1 MIVLPFYF
9 LVIAIIFTA
18 FLLLVVGFVAL
29 YQSVKFRIE
38 QLSYHNSSVFNVI
51 HSLTA
56 FNGEG
61 EIISLA
67 LC

>member
-9 LVIAIIFTA
+9 LVIAIVFTA
-18 FLLLVVGFVAL
+18 LLLLLVGFVAL

-38 QLSYHNSSVFNVI
+38 QLGYQNSSIFNVI

-56 FNGEG
+56 FN
-61 EIISLA
+61 
-67 LC
+67 